1 MELYASED
9 INDIQN
15 QNKANK
21 QATNLNK
28 TNCGP
33 FRPHKINN
41 TIKYSHGKKSNIGQN
56 SKSNEVHTWTALV
69 AIALFVSSVLFPD
82 KFSSNAYCSK
92 KNLLKSAPNPPTR
105 ALPPRK
111 ILSSLFLFSPI
122 YITPQDLNF
131 FPKKRKILLFP
142 FFFSSFFL
150 NLPIKS
156 NLPNFKFPSKTFQ
169 GESHFL

>member
-9 INDIQN
+9 INDNQN

-41 TIKYSHGKKSNIGQN
+41 TIKYSRGKKSNIGQN

-82 KFSSNAYCSK
+82 QFFSNACRSK
-92 KNLLKSAPNPPTR
+92 KNPLFFSFSHLY
-105 ALPPRK
+105 
-111 ILSSLFLFSPI
+111 ISSL
-122 YITPQDLNF
+122 
-131 FPKKRKILLFP
+131 
-142 FFFSSFFL
+142 
-150 NLPIKS
+150 
-156 NLPNFKFPSKTFQ
+156 KT
-169 GESHFL
+169 